1 MTQNFSQSPADDRLA
16 ISGEAPP
23 ASAETYF
30 PLTCAM
36 RLIVPSALPTTSNF
50 SQAPG
55 VLALATSGE
64 APASSAVTHL
74 LFAPACR
81 LIAAASGTTWS
92 DGVLAAELPA
102 PCATTL
108 TVYATRLVSPVIVQ
122 LVKSALGVWQ
132 TSGVLG
138 GDPTTGVAVA
148 VK

>member
-1 MTQNFSQSPADDRLA
+1 MTQNFSQSPADDRFA

-23 ASAETYF
+23 ALAETYF

-81 LIAAASGTTWS
+81 LIAAGRRTTWS
-92 DGVLAAELPA
+92 GGGLAAEVPA
-102 PCATTL
+102 PGRPTPPVEATE
-108 TVYATRLVSPVIVQ
+108 VGRPVVG
-122 LVKSALGVWQ
+122 A
-132 TSGVLG
+132 
-138 GDPTTGVAVA
+138 
-148 VK
+148 